1 VVVGLTC
8 IEPSARPKCSA
19 DPAETRTSMRRFSP
33 VRSIKGLSN
42 PSELTHLLSPR
53 KVLPRELTSW
63 KTNELQNPI
72 WEEGTIS
79 AETACLEKFAENLGA
94 DLFGV
99 ADLKFFQSYDG
110 FDPSLLDF
118 SFGISI
124 GIRLSDS
131 VIDRITVDDPTPEYA
146 SHYKAV
152 NALLDDI
159 ALRITGRIQGNG
171 YAALPIPASQITK
184 PALHQGAI
192 SHKAIGAIAGLG
204 WIGKNQLLINP
215 RFGPRLR
222 LASVL
227 TTMPLRAGVPLG
239 NGCRNC
245 EVCIKS
251 CPAHAIRLTDAPGRR
266 WIREQ
271 VFDPDAC
278 NQRLAG
284 FRDNPLYG
292 VSICGI
298 CVKVCPFGRASKK
311 KSAN

>member
-1 VVVGLTC
+1 MLGGD
-8 IEPSARPKCSA
+8 EA
-19 DPAETRTSMRRFSP
+19 
-33 VRSIKGLSN
+33 
-42 PSELTHLLSPR
+42 
-53 KVLPRELTSW
+53 
-63 KTNELQNPI
+63 
-72 WEEGTIS
+72 IS
-79 AETACLEKFAENLGA
+79 AQTEYLEKFAENLGA

-99 ADLKFFQSYDG
+99 ADLKLFQSYNG
-110 FDPSLLDF
+110 FDSSLLRF

-131 VIDRITVDDPTPEYA
+131 VIDRITADDPTPEYA

-152 NALLDDI
+152 NAHLDDI
-159 ALRITGRIQGNG
+159 ALRIASRIEGNG

-184 PALHQGAI
+184 PSLHQGAI

-227 TTMPLRAGVPLG
+227 TTIPLRTGVPMD
-239 NGCRNC
+239 NGCGDC
-245 EVCIKS
+245 EICIKS
-251 CPAHAIRLTDAPGRR
+251 CPAHAIRLTEASGRR

-278 NQRLAG
+278 NQRLVG

-298 CVKVCPFGRASKK
+298 CVKVCPFGRARKR
-311 KSAN
+311 KSAS